1 MEGYYSTESNKRL
14 PPSEQVNVVAL
25 SRVFGKTTNS
35 YKFLFFLSLLDIL
48 KRRYFNVAR
57 SITFQELIIE
67 MLANAWFP
75 HTFFKLSFGSQ
86 DKISQKLDSLNLV
99 IEKPIIQFKDTDKTL
114 LRNRIATQ
122 DLSDIVSHFSRYVP
136 FRLIV
141 PFLER
146 ELEGVDRGRGNQLE
160 KAMPAV
166 ADRCFESQKPLY
178 RVDSTEY
185 KDCQAII
192 VHPDWAFYLEH
203 HYAVVRGWASWEWL
217 NYMQRRNPS
226 TPAIGNKLFI
236 PSKRDSLDRQTK
248 YWKLA
253 LADQPIDCIYS
264 SQSINPDQFSLDHY
278 LPWSFVT
285 HDLLWN
291 LIPVPPKV
299 NSAKSNN
306 LAASKYF
313 DKFVELQNRGLR
325 ITRKSMPEE
334 KWTKTIESYIS
345 GLKISNKND
354 LLDLEKLSNAY
365 RREVE
370 PLMSLAVNQG
380 FRANWHY
387 ENLASEPH

>member
-1 MEGYYSTESNKRL
+1 MEGYYSTGSSKRL
-14 PPSEQVNVVAL
+14 PQSEQVNVSAL

-35 YKFLFFLSLLDIL
+35 YKFLFFISLLDIL
-48 KRRYFNVAR
+48 KRRRFDVEKPI
-57 SITFQELIIE
+57 SFQELIIE

-86 DKISQKLDSLNLV
+86 DKISQKLDSLDLA
-99 IEKPIIQFKDTDKTL
+99 IGRPIIQFKDIDKKL
-114 LRNRIATQ
+114 LRSTIAAQ
-122 DLSDIVSHFSRYVP
+122 DLSDVVSHLSRYVP

-141 PFLER
+141 PFLEK
-146 ELEGVDRGRGNQLE
+146 ELKGVDRGRGNKLE

-178 RVDSTEY
+178 RIDSTEY
-185 KDCQAII
+185 KDSQAII

-203 HYAVVRGWASWEWL
+203 HYGVVRGWASWEWL
-217 NYMQRRNPS
+217 KYMQKRNPS
-226 TPAIGNKLFI
+226 TPAIGNKLFM
-236 PSKRDSLDRQTK
+236 PSKRDSLDKQTQ

-253 LADQPIDCIYS
+253 IAKQPINCIYS
-264 SQSINPDQFSLDHY
+264 NQPINPSQFSLDHY

-291 LIPVPPKV
+291 LIPVPPKI

-306 LAASKYF
+306 LAASRYLDEFIK
-313 DKFVELQNRGLR
+313 LQHQGLR
-325 ITRKSMPEE
+325 ITQRSMPDE
-334 KWTKTIESYIS
+334 KWTKTIESYLS

-365 RREVE
+365 KRELE
-370 PLMSLAVNQG
+370 PLMSLAINQG
-380 FRANWHY
+380 FKSDWNY
-387 ENLASEPH
+387 ENKL